1 MKTKNRTHQL
11 LVYAG
16 VKLLGENINITKK
29 NTEDLLDA
37 STEIVLHKVK
47 YNQIGL
53 YVHVSISDCRTKS

>member
-37 STEIVLHKVK
+37 STEIVLHKLK
-47 YNQIGL
+47 
-53 YVHVSISDCRTKS
+53 